1 MLYIHD
7 TTDIRIGEPTAV
19 SIGKFDGFHRGHRYL
34 ISNLK
39 KIADENG
46 LKTLIFTFGTSPLH
60 FISGKAEK
68 LLCTKK
74 ERQLLSRNCGADY
87 YIEYPF
93 TDEVRKIPAGVFLKD
108 ILHDRLMVR
117 HIVAGPDCRFG
128 YKGEGDVEFLMEY
141 ASKLGMD
148 FTIVAKKKF
157 HGEVISSTR
166 IRHCLIEGQVEQA
179 NSMLGYNYGMTGRV
193 VHGNG
198 IGGVEFGFPTIN
210 QEAPVC
216 KRLPKSGVYLARIVL
231 EEGAYYGMSN
241 VGRKPTIASG
251 LPVGV
256 ETYVFGYSGD
266 LYEQRVRVEF
276 LKFIRPERRFDTHDE
291 LRRQLV
297 KDKEMAEAL
306 IRNKGFVEYAADEYF
321 TEKDMAAL

>member
-7 TTDIRIGEPTAV
+7 TTDIRIDEPTAV
-19 SIGKFDGFHRGHRYL
+19 SIGKYDGFHRGHRYL
-34 ISNLK
+34 ISNLRK
-39 KIADENG
+39 AADEHG
-46 LKTLIFTFGTSPLH
+46 LRTLIFTFGTSPAH

-68 LLCTKK
+68 LLCTKR
-74 ERQLLSRNCGADY
+74 ERQTLSRSCGADY

-93 TDEVRKIPAGVFLKD
+93 TEEVRKIPPGVFLKEV
-108 ILHDRLMVR
+108 LHDRLMVR

-141 ASKLGMD
+141 APKLDIGVTIISKE
-148 FTIVAKKKF
+148 KF
-157 HGEVISSTR
+157 HDEVISSTR
-166 IRHCLIEGQVEQA
+166 IRHCLIEGQIEQA
-179 NSMLGYNYGMTGRV
+179 NRMLGYNYGMTGKV

-210 QEAPVC
+210 QEAPAC
-216 KRLPKSGVYLARIVL
+216 KRLPMSGVYLARIVL
-231 EEGAYYGMSN
+231 GEGVYYGMSN

-276 LKFIRPERRFDTHDE
+276 LKFIRPELHFDTHEE
-291 LRRQLV
+291 LRRQIV
-297 KDKEMAEAL
+297 KDKETVEQL
-306 IRNKGFVEYAADEYF
+306 IRDKSFTEYHVDEYF
-321 TEKDMAAL
+321 IDEG

>member
-7 TTDIRIGEPTAV
+7 TMDIRINEPTAV

-39 KIADENG
+39 KVADEHG
-46 LKTLIFTFGTSPLH
+46 LKTLIFTFGNSPLH

-68 LLCTKK
+68 LLCTKR
-74 ERQLLSRNCGADY
+74 ERQILSKNCGADY

-93 TDEVRKIPAGVFLKD
+93 TEEVRKIPADVFLKD
-108 ILHDRLMVR
+108 VLYDRLMVR
-117 HIVAGPDCRFG
+117 HIVTGPDCRFG
-128 YKGEGDVEFLMEY
+128 YKGEGDVEFLREY
-141 ASKLGMD
+141 APKLGMD
-148 FTIVAKKKF
+148 FTIVTKQKF

-166 IRHCLIEGQVEQA
+166 IRHCLIEGQIEQA
-179 NSMLGYNYGMTGRV
+179 NRMLGYNYGMTGKV

-216 KRLPKSGVYLARIVL
+216 KRLPMSGVYLAKIIL
-231 EEGAYYGMSN
+231 EEGVYYGMSN

-256 ETYVFGYSGD
+256 ETYVFGYSGN

-276 LKFIRPERRFDTHDE
+276 LKFIRPELTFDTHEE
-291 LRRQLV
+291 LRAQLI
-297 KDKEMAEAL
+297 KDKETAEKL
-306 IRNKGFVEYAADEYF
+306 ILDKDFDEYVSDEYF
-321 TEKDMAAL
+321 VD